1 MKMTHQ
7 VNGSAIV
14 IDGLG
19 QPDIQTA
26 KADAIAK
33 SYSPTQ
39 DSTSPCGILTIRQDG
54 RMPVLADDS
63 DCCICDVTRTECCAA
78 LRH

>member
-33 SYSPTQ
+33 PYSPTQ
-39 DSTSPCGILTIRQDG
+39 DCTFYLLVEFSR
-54 RMPVLADDS
+54 S
-63 DCCICDVTRTECCAA
+63 DKMAEC
-78 LRH
+78 LFS